1 MNAARRIAAA
11 LLCALTVTACS
22 KTATTTT
29 TGKNTWTIPG
39 VIRFGK
45 NEEPD
50 SLNLMFGHTA
60 ATDEVDALLFSSL
73 LRVDD
78 NGNYFPDLATAVP
91 TIQNGGISKDQKT
104 ITVHLRKD
112 AKWSDGVP
120 VTAQDWMFTY
130 HAVLN
135 PANNT
140 KTRYGWDEIESANAP
155 DPYTIVVHMKQPSN
169 AVLGILTMG
178 GAAYPPLPAHVLAK
192 LPDINRAPF
201 NNMPLSSGPFVL
213 KEWNHGSNLVF
224 VPNKYY
230 FRGAPKL
237 KELIWKVL
245 PDANTQ
251 LNQLKTHEIDIYP
264 AVDENGVSQLSSI
277 GGIRVEHRLIANWRH
292 MGINMS
298 RPQLAD
304 VRVRQAIAQAVD
316 WKRIIDTVYHGINSA
331 AVSDIFP
338 QSWAAPNVPP
348 YAYDPARAKQ
358 LLASAGW
365 TMGSD
370 GVLHKGPLAMHL
382 TISATT
388 SAKSN
393 EQSEVMIQ
401 SMLREVG
408 IDVQIRNYPPSLMF
422 SMTGPLYTGKYD
434 LEWSI
439 ATNGS
444 DPENKG
450 SWNSA
455 FIPPHGANTS
465 WLRDPIVD
473 ETSLAAS
480 KTFDQAKRKALYQRE
495 ESRMHE
501 LVPAVFVY
509 WENGYYGINT
519 DVKNFKPAAFLA
531 DCWNAYEWQI

>member
-29 TGKNTWTIPG
+29 TGKNAWTIPG
-39 VIRFGK
+39 VIRLGK

-78 NGNYFPDLATAVP
+78 NGNYYPDLATAVP
-91 TIQNGGISKDQKT
+91 TLQNGGISKDQKT

-140 KTRYGWDEIESANAP
+140 KTRYGWDEIESASAP

-224 VPNKYY
+224 VPNTYY

-264 AVDENGVSQLSSI
+264 EVDENGVAQLQSI

-304 VRVRQAIAQAVD
+304 VRVRQAIALAVD
-316 WKRIIDTVYHGINSA
+316 WKRIIDTVYHGINTA

-338 QSWAAPNVPP
+338 QSWAAPNLPP
-348 YAYDPARAKQ
+348 YAFDPARAKQ
-358 LLASAGW
+358 LLAAAGW

-401 SMLREVG
+401 SMLHDVG

-434 LEWSI
+434 LEWSV

-455 FIPPHGANTS
+455 FIPPHGADTS

-495 ESRMHE
+495 EARMRE

>member
-1 MNAARRIAAA
+1 MNGIRIVAA
-11 LLCALTVTACS
+11 LLCALTITACS

-29 TGKNTWTIPG
+29 PSGKNAWTIPG

-73 LRVDD
+73 LRSDD
-78 NGNYFPDLATAVP
+78 NGNYYPDLATEVP
-91 TIQNGGISKDQKT
+91 TVQNGGISKDQKT
-104 ITVHLRKD
+104 ITLHLRKD
-112 AKWSDGVP
+112 AKWSDGAP

-140 KTRYGWDEIESANAP
+140 KTRYGWDEIASANAP
-155 DPYTIVVHMKQPSN
+155 DPYTIVVHMKEPSN

-178 GAAYPPLPAHVLAK
+178 GAAYPPLPAHILAK

-201 NNMPLSSGPFVL
+201 NNMPISSGPFVL
-213 KEWNHGSNLVF
+213 KEWNHGSSLVF

-237 KELIWKVL
+237 RELIWKVL
-245 PDANTQ
+245 PDTNTQ
-251 LNQLKTHEIDIYP
+251 LNQLKTHEIDIFP
-264 AVDENGVSQLSSI
+264 AVDENGVAQLKSI
-277 GGIRVEHRLIANWRH
+277 TGIRVEHRLIANWRH
-292 MGINMS
+292 LGINIS
-298 RPQLAD
+298 RPQLSD

-316 WKRIIDTVYHGINSA
+316 WKRIIDTVYHGINTQ

-348 YAYDPARAKQ
+348 YAFDPAKAKE
-358 LLASAGW
+358 LLAQAGW

-382 TISATT
+382 SISATT
-388 SAKSN
+388 TAKSN

-401 SMLREVG
+401 SMLRAVG
-408 IDVQIRNYPPSLMF
+408 IDVQVHNYPPSLMF
-422 SMTGPLYTGKYD
+422 AMNGPLYTGKYD

-439 ATNGS
+439 STNGP

-473 ETSLAAS
+473 QTSLAAS
-480 KTFDQAKRKALYQRE
+480 RTFDQATRKALYQRE
-495 ESRMHE
+495 EARMHE

-509 WENGYYGINT
+509 WENSYYGINT